1 MLSGTVIVNA
11 DNDNN
16 MAASG
21 KGRLFILSAPSGAG
35 KTTLCRALMGH
46 FSDMLYS
53 VSYTTREP
61 RKDEINGA
69 DYHFI
74 SKEDFAGKIKEGK
87 WAEWA
92 EVHGNFYGTSAE
104 FLNEA
109 LASRSDVLL
118 DIDVE
123 GARQILKRYP
133 DSITVFIMPP
143 TPEILRMRIKSRGAD
158 SVEVIE
164 RRLKNAEKEMSR
176 RAMYMHVIVNDSL
189 QEAVAELVGIVE
201 MYRKGVRR
209 EA

>member
-1 MLSGTVIVNA
+1 MNA
-11 DNDNN
+11 ENDNN

-35 KTTLCRALMGH
+35 KTTLCRALMEH

-61 RKDEINGA
+61 RKDEISGA
-69 DYHFI
+69 DYNFI
-74 SKEDFAGKIKEGK
+74 SKEDFAGKIQEGK

-92 EVHGNFYGTSAE
+92 EVHGNFYGTSAG

-109 LASRSDVLL
+109 LASGRDVLL

-123 GARQILKRYP
+123 GTRQILKRYP
-133 DSITVFIMPP
+133 DSITIFIMPP
-143 TPEILRMRIKSRGAD
+143 TPGILRKRIESRRSD
-158 SVEVIE
+158 SREVIE
-164 RRLKNAEKEMSR
+164 RRLKNAEKEMSLR
-176 RAMYMHVIVNDSL
+176 GIYMHVIVNDSL

-201 MYRKGVRR
+201 MYGKGGRQ
-209 EA
+209 

>member
-1 MLSGTVIVNA
+1 MNA
-11 DNDNN
+11 ANDN
-16 MAASG
+16 MAALE

-35 KTTLCRALMGH
+35 KTTLCRALMKH
-46 FSDMLYS
+46 FNNMLYS

-61 RKDEINGA
+61 RKDEISGA

-92 EVHGNFYGTSAE
+92 EVHGNFYGTSAG

-109 LASRSDVLL
+109 LASGRDVLL

-133 DSITVFIMPP
+133 DSITIFIMPP
-143 TPEILRMRIKSRGAD
+143 TPGILRKRIESRGSD
-158 SVEVIE
+158 GREVIE
-164 RRLKNAEKEMSR
+164 RRLKNAEKEMSLR
-176 RAMYMHVIVNDSL
+176 GIYMHVIVNDSL

-201 MYRKGVRR
+201 MYGKGGRQ
-209 EA
+209 

>member
-1 MLSGTVIVNA
+1 MNA
-11 DNDNN
+11 EDDNNN

-21 KGRLFILSAPSGAG
+21 KGRLFIISAPSGAG
-35 KTTLCRALMGH
+35 KTTLCRALMEH

-61 RKDEINGA
+61 RKNEISGA

-74 SKEDFAGKIKEGK
+74 PKEDFVERIKEGK

-92 EVHGNFYGTSAE
+92 EVHGNFYGTSAG

-109 LASRSDVLL
+109 LASGRDVLL

-143 TPEILRMRIKSRGAD
+143 TPGILKKRIESRGSD
-158 SVEVIE
+158 SREVIE

-176 RAMYMHVIVNDSL
+176 KGMYMHVIVNDSL
-189 QEAVAELVGIVE
+189 QEAVAELIGIVE
-201 MYRKGVRR
+201 MYGKGGRQK
-209 EA
+209 A